1 MTDIRLRI
9 VAAAVVATTC
19 LLTAGE
25 AHAQPA
31 REKIL
36 QDLHVEGEG
45 PCAILHVGFS
55 FPVRYQRHFP
65 LEHGKELRIQLKP
78 IAVAKSDRDALP
90 TREAISA
97 RRFDDRVPLLEV
109 IYEGDVEGG
118 PYLTFFFSREVTFK
132 VGQGRDF
139 RSMRVALPG
148 PDSTGDCSPEPAE
161 DGAN

>member
-1 MTDIRLRI
+1 MARRRSRVVWVL
-9 VAAAVVATTC
+9 AAA
-19 LLTAGE
+19 LLLVTAGS
-25 AHAQPA
+25 AHAQPT
-31 REKIL
+31 REKVL

-65 LEHGKELRIQLKP
+65 LDHGKELRIQLKP
-78 IAVAKSDRDALP
+78 IAVAKSDRDAVP

-97 RRFDDRVPLLEV
+97 RRFDDRIPLLEV

-118 PYLTFFFSREVTFK
+118 PYLTFFFSREVSFK

-148 PDSTGDCSPEPAE
+148 PDATGDCSPEPA
-161 DGAN
+161 DDATK